1 MSLMNGARVAISAQA
16 LGIAEA
22 AYREARKYA
31 SEREQ
36 FKQSIDRFPAIYD
49 MLAKMKANLAASRAL
64 LYETT
69 RAVDL
74 RNSYEKIVEGPKENV
89 TPEARANSRYY
100 KEVAAVLTPMSK
112 ALSTEAANKICYDCI
127 QIHGGTGYMHDFD
140 AERYYRDVRITNIYE
155 GTTQLQIV
163 AAIGGVKKR
172 VLDKRIEE
180 LFAGIPTEGL
190 TGELRAILDNMYKK
204 HVEAVQYIVDK
215 KEAADQP
222 LHELRARNMVEN
234 ETFVFVGLLL
244 LRDSLIDPKREPVAE
259 RYIRDAAFDFERNRN
274 IIMSGDCS
282 CIEKHR
288 AVIDY

>member
-1 MSLMNGARVAISAQA
+1 
-16 LGIAEA
+16 
-22 AYREARKYA
+22 
-31 SEREQ
+31 
-36 FKQSIDRFPAIYD
+36 
-49 MLAKMKANLAASRAL
+49 
-64 LYETT
+64 
-69 RAVDL
+69 
-74 RNSYEKIVEGPKENV
+74 
-89 TPEARANSRYY
+89 
-100 KEVAAVLTPMSK
+100 
-112 ALSTEAANKICYDCI
+112 
-127 QIHGGTGYMHDFD
+127 
-140 AERYYRDVRITNIYE
+140 
-155 GTTQLQIV
+155 
-163 AAIGGVKKR
+163 
-172 VLDKRIEE
+172 
-180 LFAGIPTEGL
+180 
-190 TGELRAILDNMYKK
+190 MYKK